1 MDELIAA
8 NLELEDRLNDRE
20 EQTNNLTK
28 QNDNLK
34 SDCFNLRNEANKV
47 NEDLTTS
54 KDKEKDLEKQIKM
67 ITNENESIQDLFKKE
82 SELIRTQLMM
92 EKENDLRGV
101 VDKYETEKKGLKDE
115 IEFCNHIINNL
126 NTRYGEALDMLE
138 KANISVP
145 ASDNILSG
153 LALLF
158 LLLAQL
164 LYQSV
169 IVRRLLMFIMMQ
181 S

>member
-8 NLELEDRLNDRE
+8 NLELEDRLNDKE
-20 EQTNNLTK
+20 EQTKNLTK
-28 QNDNLK
+28 LNDNLK
-34 SDCFNLRNEANKV
+34 SDCFNLRNEVNKV
-47 NEDLTTS
+47 NDDLATL
-54 KDKEKDLEKQIKM
+54 KDNEKDLDKQIKM
-67 ITNENESIQDLFKKE
+67 LTNENESIKNLFKKE
-82 SELIRTQLMM
+82 SELIRTQLLM

-145 ASDNILSG
+145 TSDNILSG
-153 LALLF
+153 WVLF
-158 LLLAQL
+158 LFVAQL
-164 LYQSV
+164 LYY
-169 IVRRLLMFIMMQ
+169 
-181 S
+181 